1 MCQVGGW
8 CSSRPHSVG
17 LSTDFC
23 KLCIN
28 FCALYWLS
36 CSNNTNPNLF
46 KYFSKFRPG
55 SDVQEAGRGPGICSH
70 PGHGRDML
78 PYISCSPT
86 LLLERPRPL
95 FFLLLLLPVT
105 DLYVA
110 SGAMFTVHSAYP
122 NEIFHDLP
130 QHTDP
135 CVYMYYNLTRQLF
148 GQRYFQL
155 ARSILPITF
164 IN

>member
-1 MCQVGGW
+1 MPSRVKPSFCDSASDEESVADQVQLDTLDPDPDEFDIVSLVSVFPVISW
-8 CSSRPHSVG
+8 PVHPFLFCSM
-17 LSTDFC
+17 
-23 KLCIN
+23 
-28 FCALYWLS
+28 
-36 CSNNTNPNLF
+36 NLL
-46 KYFSKFRPG
+46 
-55 SDVQEAGRGPGICSH
+55 AA
-70 PGHGRDML
+70 
-78 PYISCSPT
+78 YISCSPT